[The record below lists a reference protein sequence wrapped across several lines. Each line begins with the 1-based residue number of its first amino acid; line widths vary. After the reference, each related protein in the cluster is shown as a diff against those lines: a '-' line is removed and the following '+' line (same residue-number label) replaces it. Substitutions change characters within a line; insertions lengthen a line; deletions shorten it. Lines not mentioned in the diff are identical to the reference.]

1 MACGSEDHF
10 PLFYFIGKLVGS
22 CGTFT
27 LTVCEKLIPSILAH
41 PKIAEVTAR
50 ILMTLVDLH
59 TGSEVR
65 RCSRRQ
71 KNRDKYVSFTWLLLG
86 GLAIII
92 ELFNVSWSSWNIM
105 SMDFIMKS
113 ELSYPSL
120 YLRLKPVYR
129 VPEKLRHSNYSSDH
143 TKRRISLVATN
154 TCLSPN
160 TIK

>member
-71 KNRDKYVSFTWLLLG
+71 KNRDKYVSFT
-86 GLAIII
+86 
-92 ELFNVSWSSWNIM
+92 
-105 SMDFIMKS
+105 
-113 ELSYPSL
+113 
-120 YLRLKPVYR
+120 
-129 VPEKLRHSNYSSDH
+129 
-143 TKRRISLVATN
+143 
-154 TCLSPN
+154 
-160 TIK
+160 